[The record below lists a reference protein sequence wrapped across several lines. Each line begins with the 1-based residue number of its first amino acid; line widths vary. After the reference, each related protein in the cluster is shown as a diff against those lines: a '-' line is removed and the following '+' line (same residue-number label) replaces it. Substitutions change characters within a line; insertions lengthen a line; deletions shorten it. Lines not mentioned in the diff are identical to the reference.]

1 MVISVL
7 IVADYYLIRE
17 GVRNLLER
25 DPDLKV
31 VGEAV
36 NAAETVEKA
45 HLLRP
50 DVVLMDLF
58 LPGSDGI
65 TTIAV
70 LHREVPTTAIIALAN
85 TIEGVSVLAA
95 IRAGAIGYLL
105 HNVNDVELLMAIKA
119 AAARQLYL
127 SSQASSLFLRELRN
141 LDRST
146 SLTEREIDVLRLLA
160 QGASNK
166 DIAQQ
171 LHLTEAATKTHI
183 RHILA
188 KLNVQSRAQV
198 ILVARRLR
206 LVAPDSRSID
216 ANSFPQ

>member
-1 MVISVL
+1 MVIRVL

-17 GVRNLLER
+17 GARNLLER

-31 VGEAV
+31 IGEAV

-65 TTIAV
+65 TTIAA

-141 LDRST
+141 LERST

-171 LHLTEAATKTHI
+171 LHLTEMRQ
-183 RHILA
+183 RHTSVTYWR
-188 KLNVQSRAQV
+188 N
-198 ILVARRLR
+198 
-206 LVAPDSRSID
+206 
-216 ANSFPQ
+216 